1 MYLFN
6 LNKQD
11 TNLLLFGVRGFTIV
25 ELMVALV
32 ITMIIGG
39 ISGAIFLAQHK
50 SVLENES
57 VFDVRAPAYAATE
70 LFKRDFSQAGYGVLD
85 FSSIDHPKNS
95 AFYIEDGGQSAP
107 DKIYLFDGS
116 YIQDKELEKDI
127 FSDVGYSSFHGTGTN
142 IMLDH
147 LNLDEGRDDD
157 CYGSN
162 CNEFLGGI
170 YQYIITNSTDPMKKV
185 ARIISIN
192 GNSLHLD
199 KAVGGGTK
207 KSLASPAVY
216 YCLDVNGT
224 DSTCHPSKPNAKIK
238 TLRRSNRSSGGRQ
251 SLASDI
257 VDMQVA
263 YKDKAGHWHCD
274 GNVTNSCPMSPFIPG
289 DITLIRITLI
299 SERKAVV
306 TGDNSTIRAE
316 NGRLWRNREYI
327 YNPYTIVIRPR
338 NNIEFN

>member
-1 MYLFN
+1 MNLFN
-6 LNKQD
+6 LNKLD
-11 TNLLLFGVRGFTIV
+11 KSLFIISARGLTIV
-25 ELMVALV
+25 ELMVTLV
-32 ITMIIGG
+32 IMMIIGG
-39 ISGAIFLAQHK
+39 IAGAVFLAQHK
-50 SVLENES
+50 SALENES
-57 VFDVRAPAYAATE
+57 VFDVRGPAYAAAE

-95 AFYIEDGGQSAP
+95 AFFIEDGGQSAP

-127 FSDVGYSSFHGTGTN
+127 FSDIGYSFFSGTTTD
-142 IMLDH
+142 ITLDH
-147 LNLDEGRDDD
+147 LNLDQGRDDD

-170 YQYIITNSTDPMKKV
+170 SQYLITNSTDPTKKV
-185 ARIISIN
+185 ARIVSIN
-192 GNSLHLD
+192 GNILHLD
-199 KAVGGGTK
+199 KAVAGGTK

-216 YCLDVNGT
+216 YCLDVDGS
-224 DSTCHPSKPNAKIK
+224 DSTCHPSKPDAKIK

-251 SLASDI
+251 SIASGI

-263 YKDKAGHWHCD
+263 YKDKDGHWHCD
-274 GNVTNSCPMSPFIPG
+274 GNTTYTCPMTPFIPG
-289 DITLIRITLI
+289 DITLIRITFI

-306 TGDNSTIRAE
+306 PGDNSTIRAE
-316 NGRLWRNREYI
+316 NGSLWRNGKHI
-327 YNPYTIVIRPR
+327 YTPYTLVIRPR